1 MAFLK
6 FLWRL
11 IRAMLIIAAALICMT
26 VAGFVWPLLLLLI
39 WLLPQSAGK
48 VWRYAGA
55 VIILFCINVLTSFSV
70 V

>member
-48 VWRYAGA
+48 VWRYAGT
-55 VIILFCINVLTSFSV
+55 VKVW
-70 V
+70 